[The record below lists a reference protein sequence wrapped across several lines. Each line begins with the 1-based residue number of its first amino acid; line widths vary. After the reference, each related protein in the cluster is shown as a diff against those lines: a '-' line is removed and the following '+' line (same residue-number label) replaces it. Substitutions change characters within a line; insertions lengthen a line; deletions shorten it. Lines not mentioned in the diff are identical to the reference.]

1 VDFHPLFSGLVSF
14 STHGSDQTRRY
25 RPLNNHQQL
34 PRSEMRQQ
42 GASRLATE
50 ELSPVDTVPWRN
62 LMKILNAILGATAVA
77 AVSLFSATAGAQ
89 SYPDRTITMV
99 VPFSA
104 GGPTD
109 TVARLVAESMSKD
122 LGQQVIVENVGG
134 AGGTLG
140 AARVAN
146 AEADGYTV
154 LLHHIGMATSATLYR
169 KLPYDTLNAF
179 EYVGLVTEVPMTIV
193 ARKDLEP
200 TDMAGLIEYAKA
212 NKDTVTVANAGI
224 GAASHLCGMLFMS
237 ALETPLVTVP
247 YKGTGPAMTDLL
259 GGQVDIM
266 CDQTTNTT
274 KQIQAGTIKA
284 YAVTSPERLDVLKDI
299 PTTTEAGLADF
310 QVGIWHGIY
319 APKGT
324 PAEAVERLS
333 KSLQLALKDENV
345 AARFAELGTEPSP
358 EADATPDALK
368 AKLESEIARWK
379 PVIEAAG
386 QYAD

>member
-1 VDFHPLFSGLVSF
+1 MPRLLVALLLAFTIAS
-14 STHGSDQTRRY
+14 SHGAAAQDWPTR
-25 RPLNNHQQL
+25 P
-34 PRSEMRQQ
+34 
-42 GASRLATE
+42 
-50 ELSPVDTVPWRN
+50 
-62 LMKILNAILGATAVA
+62 
-77 AVSLFSATAGAQ
+77 
-89 SYPDRTITMV
+89 ITLV
-99 VPFSA
+99 VPFPA
-104 GGPTD
+104 GGPID
-109 TVARLVAESMSKD
+109 FIGRLMAQRLSDK

-140 AARVAN
+140 AGRLAQ
-146 AEADGYTV
+146 AEPDGYTL

-169 KLPYDTLNAF
+169 KLAYDTLNAF

-200 TDMAGLIEYAKA
+200 TDLKGLVEYAKA

-237 ALETPLVTVP
+237 AIGTPLVTVP

-274 KQIQAGTIKA
+274 KQIQGGTIKA
-284 YAVTSPERLDVLKDI
+284 YAVTSPERLDVLPDL
-299 PTTTEAGLADF
+299 PTTTEGGLPEV
-310 QVGIWHGIY
+310 QVGIWHGLY

-324 PAEAVERLS
+324 PAEVTERLS
-333 KSLQLALKDENV
+333 KSLQVALKDENV
-345 AARFAELGTEPSP
+345 VARFAELGTKPSS
-358 EADATPDALK
+358 EADATPAALK
-368 AKLESEIARWK
+368 AKLEGEITRWK
-379 PVIEAAG
+379 PIIEAAG

>member
-1 VDFHPLFSGLVSF
+1 
-14 STHGSDQTRRY
+14 
-25 RPLNNHQQL
+25 
-34 PRSEMRQQ
+34 
-42 GASRLATE
+42 
-50 ELSPVDTVPWRN
+50 
-62 LMKILNAILGATAVA
+62 MKTLTAIFGMTALA
-77 AVSLFSATAGAQ
+77 AVSLISISARAQ

-122 LGQQVIVENVGG
+122 LGQQIVVENVGG
-134 AGGTLG
+134 AGGSLG
-140 AARVAN
+140 AGRVAQ
-146 AEADGYTV
+146 ADPDGYTV

-169 KLPYDTLNAF
+169 KLAYDTLNAF
-179 EYVGLVTEVPMTIV
+179 EYVGLVTDVPMTIV
-193 ARKDLEP
+193 ARKDFEP
-200 TDMAGLIEYAKA
+200 KDLKGLIDYVKA

-224 GAASHLCGMLFMS
+224 GAASHLCGMMFMS
-237 ALETPLVTVP
+237 AIETPLVTVP

-274 KQIQAGTIKA
+274 KQILGGTIKA
-284 YAVTSPERLDVLKDI
+284 YAVTSPARLPVLPDV
-299 PTTTEAGLADF
+299 PTAVEGGLADF
-310 QVGIWHGIY
+310 QVGIWHGVY

-324 PAEAVERLS
+324 PAEATERLS
-333 KSLQLALKDENV
+333 KALQVALKDPNV
-345 AARFAELGTEPSP
+345 VARFAELGTVPSS
-358 EADATPDALK
+358 EAEATPAALK
-368 AKLESEIARWK
+368 TKLESEIARWK

>member
-1 VDFHPLFSGLVSF
+1 
-14 STHGSDQTRRY
+14 
-25 RPLNNHQQL
+25 
-34 PRSEMRQQ
+34 
-42 GASRLATE
+42 
-50 ELSPVDTVPWRN
+50 
-62 LMKILNAILGATAVA
+62 MKILNAVLGATAVA
-77 AVSLFSATAGAQ
+77 AVSLFSAGAGAQ
-89 SYPDRTITMV
+89 TYPDRTITMV
-99 VPFSA
+99 VPFAA

-299 PTTTEAGLADF
+299 PTTAEAGLADF

-319 APKGT
+319 VPKGT

-333 KSLQLALKDENV
+333 KSLQVALKDENV

-358 EADATPDALK
+358 EADGTPDALK